1 VKVDVGGA
9 RIWFDVEGAK
19 LVADGPRMRERPTL
33 LLLHGGPGFD
43 HSYFKPSHT
52 ALTDVAQVIYLDHR
66 GNGRSDYS
74 TPDKWNLAQWADD
87 LRAFIEA
94 LGIERP
100 VILGLSFGGFV
111 AQSFAL
117 RHPAQIGKLILAS
130 TAAKF
135 RTDRVLEAFGRMHG
149 AAARELA
156 AAFWG
161 NATDPDIVQ
170 RYIDIC
176 FPLYNPTPRDPDMAE
191 RSTFNPAMLAHFFR
205 DGGEG
210 YRFDFRPRLK
220 EARCPT
226 LVLAGDLD
234 PVTTIE
240 DAEDMVAALPSALT
254 RFERFP
260 GCGHGV
266 HRDQPER
273 AFKVIREFVQAGA

>member
-19 LVADGPRMRERPTL
+19 LVPDGPRMRERPTL

-43 HSYFKPSHT
+43 HSYFKPSHG
-52 ALTDVAQVIYLDHR
+52 ALADVAQVVYVDHR

-74 TPDKWNLAQWADD
+74 SPDKWNLDQWGDD
-87 LRAFIEA
+87 LRAFIEV

-100 VILGLSFGGFV
+100 VVLGLSFGGFV

-117 RHPAQIGKLILAS
+117 RHPAHVGKLILAS

-135 RTDRVLEAFGRMHG
+135 RPDRVLEAFARHGREAHEV
-149 AAARELA
+149 AT
-156 AAFWG
+156 AFW
-161 NATDPDIVQ
+161 TDASDPAVIQ
-170 RYIDIC
+170 RYIDVC
-176 FPLYNPTPRDPDMAE
+176 FPLYNPTPRDPDMAT
-191 RSTFNPAMLAHFFR
+191 RSTFNPAMLTHFFR
-205 DGGEG
+205 AGGEG
-210 YRFDFRPRLK
+210 YRFDFRPWLK
-220 EARCPT
+220 NVRCPT

-234 PVTTIE
+234 PVTTMADGE
-240 DAEDMVAALPSALT
+240 DLAAALPPDLV
-254 RFERFP
+254 RLERFA

-273 AFKVIREFVQAGA
+273 AFRVIRDFILAGS